1 MSTLPPTIKIKAKAK
16 HHSLFLIL
24 IGSALMLVTI
34 VLSHYY
40 WQALKLVLIFL
51 ILLAL
56 IIIMTGLL
64 KRLEPKYS
72 LLLNPLGM
80 DYCHRYGHWHLDW
93 QQIRNIKQLNETSG
107 LIRLELP
114 YVGIRLHDLDSF
126 VKQIS
131 PRLANRLI
139 HEQKPLIAFAIIH
152 QLLSL
157 EQGQLNFS
165 PYQLL
170 SGKIVKGPLAAF
182 LHHSQAI
189 YTGFG
194 YHLVIP
200 ESNTDRELDEFC
212 QLLKQCQSSAH
223 HYL

>member
-1 MSTLPPTIKIKAKAK
+1 MSASSPVIKIKARAK
-16 HHSLFLIL
+16 KHSRFLIL
-24 IGSALMLVTI
+24 IGSVLMLVTI

-40 WQALKLVLIFL
+40 WQALRLVLIFL
-51 ILLAL
+51 ILLSL

-80 DYCHRYGHWHLDW
+80 DYCHRYGHWHLNW
-93 QQIRNIKQLNETSG
+93 QQIRNINHIKETSG
-107 LIRLELP
+107 LDRLELP
-114 YVGIRLHDLDSF
+114 YIGIRLYDLDSLAN
-126 VKQIS
+126 QIS

-165 PYQLL
+165 PYQLS
-170 SGKIVKGPLAAF
+170 SGKVVKGPLAAF

-200 ESNTDRELDEFC
+200 ESNTDRELHEFC